1 MLPFSGDIQHCL
13 VSSMEQVFDKHG
25 KKKGWVYKLG
35 SFEPGLL
42 KAKPEI
48 LSLYQYSTVGE
59 KKTSF

>member
-1 MLPFSGDIQHCL
+1 
-13 VSSMEQVFDKHG
+13 MEQVFDKHG